1 MLRHIVLLTWID
13 GTTLDDVGRASQALS
28 TLPEQIDSIRRYTFG
43 PDLGLAA
50 GRWDYAIVAD
60 FDDVDGWATYDTHP
74 AHEQVLADVL
84 VPLIAQRASV
94 QFEPF

>member
-13 GTTLDDVGRASQALS
+13 GTTADDVARVTASLD
-28 TLPEQIDSIRRYTFG
+28 TLPGQIDTIRVYTHG
-43 PDLGLAA
+43 PDLGLAV

-60 FDDVDGWATYDTHP
+60 FDDVAGWQVYDTHP
-74 AHEQVLADVL
+74 VHERSRAEVI

-94 QFEPF
+94 QFELR

>member
-13 GTTLDDVGRASQALS
+13 GTTADDVARVTATLD
-28 TLPEQIDSIRRYTFG
+28 TLPGQIDTIRAYTHG

-50 GRWDYAIVAD
+50 GRWDYAIVGD
-60 FDDVDGWATYDTHP
+60 FDGVEGWRVYDTHP
-74 AHEQVLADVL
+74 AHEQSRAEVI

-94 QFEPF
+94 QFELR